1 MKLYFIRH
9 GKTEWNLEGRFQGAG
24 GDSPLLPTAIEELH
38 VLGNHLAKTR
48 FDKIFSSDLSRAV
61 KTAEII
67 NSENQFPQEI
77 ILKKELREWK
87 LGKLEGAKWETIAAV
102 YPHQMHAFRHN
113 LAQFDHSLFDAESVY
128 QTTHRV
134 IHFIKSLKDLEAEN
148 LLFVGHGANL
158 TASIRTLLG
167 YDVGSIRKNGGLSNG
182 SVTILETTDFE
193 KFSLL
198 DWNNTDH
205 LENLDTVNL

>member
-38 VLGNHLAKTR
+38 ILGKHLAKTR

-61 KTAEII
+61 RTAQII
-67 NSENQFPQEI
+67 SSENHFPQEI
-77 ILKKELREWK
+77 ILKEELREWN
-87 LGKLEGAKWETIAAV
+87 LGKLEGAKWETIAAI

-113 LAQFDHSLFDAESVY
+113 LAQFDHTLFDAESVY

-134 IHFIKSLKDLEAEN
+134 IHFIKSLKDLEGEN
-148 LLFVGHGANL
+148 LLFVGHGAN
-158 TASIRTLLG
+158 
-167 YDVGSIRKNGGLSNG
+167 SN
-182 SVTILETTDFE
+182 SSRLRSWQHT
-193 KFSLL
+193 KK
-198 DWNNTDH
+198 WWPQ
-205 LENLDTVNL
+205 